1 MSSQTNFIADA
12 ESPKEQSKLFHKD
25 FNLVVIGQIIS
36 LFGNAILRF
45 ALPLYILQESG
56 SAALFGLVSAC
67 AFIPMIV
74 LSPIGGT
81 IADRVN
87 KQRIMVVLDFFTA
100 LIIMAFIVASGYF
113 SVVPLVIVF
122 LMLLYG
128 IQGAYTPAVQASLP
142 LLANGENIVRANAIV
157 SLVTN
162 LSGILGPA
170 IGGMLFGRYG
180 LYPILIVGF
189 GCFVFSAVMELF
201 IKIPHRR
208 QVSTGGIFE
217 IAKNDLAL
225 SMRFILKEKPIMAKL
240 IGIIFSFNLFM
251 GAMLNVGIPVII
263 TQILGMSN
271 ELYGISQGFLS
282 AGALIGGLMVGVIAK
297 KLKIQQSYLF
307 LVVCAIG
314 FIPIAISLLLDVS
327 AFISYIVVTA
337 MCFFMTASYTL
348 FSVQLMAFVQM
359 QTPAEI
365 VGKVIAWLLALVICA
380 QPIGQALYGLLFE
393 NLAGLPW
400 AIVFGAALISG
411 IIAVF
416 AKATFNKLR

>member
-1 MSSQTNFIADA
+1 MDNQTNLPTDA
-12 ESPKEQSKLFHKD
+12 KSLKEQSKLFHKD

-56 SAALFGLVSAC
+56 SAALFGLVSAS
-67 AFIPMIV
+67 AFLPMII

-81 IADRVN
+81 IADRLN

-100 LIIMAFIVASGYF
+100 LIIMAFIISSGYF

-128 IQGAYTPAVQASLP
+128 IQGVYTPAVQASLP

-170 IGGMLFGRYG
+170 IGGMLFGKYG

-201 IKIPHRR
+201 IKIPHKR
-208 QVSTGGIFE
+208 QVSYGGVFQ

-225 SMRFILKEKPIMAKL
+225 SMRFILKEKPVISQL

-263 TQILGMSN
+263 TQTLGMSN

-282 AGALIGGLMVGVIAK
+282 VGALIGGLIVGVIAQ
-297 KLKIQQSYLF
+297 KLKIHQSYLF
-307 LVVCAIG
+307 LFVCSIG
-314 FIPIAISLLLDVS
+314 FVPIAISLLIGAP
-327 AFISYIVVTA
+327 AFSSYIVVTI
-337 MCFFMTASYTL
+337 MCFLMTASYTL

-393 NLAGLPW
+393 NFADIPW
-400 AIVFGAALISG
+400 AIVFGASIISG
-411 IIAVF
+411 VIAIF
-416 AKATFNKLR
+416 AKTTFGKLR